1 MRKKYGKKI
10 FFFSS
15 AVVALSLVSCNS
27 EKNTVLTPTTSV
39 KNETTQT
46 DSTSTDSTSS
56 ETKLTIGKDGKV
68 YVEYKDENNNGI
80 PDEIESLYA
89 EKSTNEIFSITL
101 GSAIAFVVNL
111 IYLIYNINKTKK
123 TNNSIKEMA
132 KNSVSFVEEFK
143 TTASETNDTTKSL
156 VAQNKAL
163 VERLDSS
170 EKTNEEQTKE
180 IKALKES
187 NEALTKGYAS
197 INEQMNTILANQAL
211 MANTKDYTKT
221 GANATVQNNVKEAL
235 KNGKN
240 KS

>member
-1 MRKKYGKKI
+1 MRKKYGKKL
-10 FFFSS
+10 FFFSTT
-15 AVVALSLVSCNS
+15 AVALSLVSCNS
-27 EKNTVLTPTTSV
+27 EKNTILTTPSA

-46 DSTSTDSTSS
+46 ATTD

-80 PDEIESLYA
+80 PDELESLYA

-101 GSAIAFVVNL
+101 GSAIAFVLNL
-111 IYLIYNINKTKK
+111 IYLVYNITKTKK
-123 TNNSIKEMA
+123 TNSSIKEMT
-132 KNSVSFVEEFK
+132 KESVSFVEQFK
-143 TTASETNDTTKSL
+143 TTASETNESTKAL
-156 VAQNKAL
+156 VKQNEAL

-211 MANTKDYTKT
+211 MADTKDYTKT
-221 GANATVQNNVKEAL
+221 GANATIQKNVKEAL
-235 KNGKN
+235 KNGKEKDN
-240 KS
+240 S